1 MERMQ
6 FVIQP
11 LDHALHCEFAG
22 CIETEIGHSHHPQE
36 RTDRDNLAASLP
48 AHDREDRLQH
58 AEHTE
63 HIGFKLCPSILQ
75 AVFFE
80 RASLSKT
87 SIVHQQIDAPR
98 ALQDRLYAFLNGCLR
113 TDVQLKPFK
122 AARSVARGSAT
133 GAKHLKTLRCQ
144 KGCGGLAEAR

>member
-11 LDHALHCEFAG
+11 LDHALQCEFAG

-36 RTDRDNLAASLP
+36 RTDRDNLAASVQ
-48 AHDREDRLQH
+48 AYDREDRLQH

-63 HIGFKLCPSILQ
+63 HIGFKLCPRILQ

-80 RASLSKT
+80 RASLGKT

-98 ALQDRLYAFLNGCLR
+98 AIQDGLYAFLNGCLR
-113 TDVQLKPFK
+113 TDVQLKQFK
-122 AARSVARGSAT
+122 AARSVAPRTSTA
-133 GAKHLKTLRCQ
+133 ANHLNTLRSRTASHP
-144 KGCGGLAEAR
+144 LPPPR